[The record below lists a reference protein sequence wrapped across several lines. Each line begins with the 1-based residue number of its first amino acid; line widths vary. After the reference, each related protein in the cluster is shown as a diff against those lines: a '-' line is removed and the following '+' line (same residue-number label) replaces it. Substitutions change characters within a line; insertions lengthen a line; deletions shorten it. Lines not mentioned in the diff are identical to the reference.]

1 MTFDLN
7 KSLEIL
13 KKTPSTLQTMIGGLS
28 EDWTSKNEG
37 GDTWSVYDVLGHI
50 IHGEKTD
57 WIPRLEIILST
68 SGDRRFK
75 VFDRFAQFGDSKGKS
90 LDDLLKEFGELR
102 DNNLEILKSKQLNE
116 EQLDRKG
123 IHPEFGEVTTRQLLS
138 TWVVHDLN
146 HFSQISRVMAYQYKT
161 EVGPWVKYLGI
172 LNQN

>member
-28 EDWTSKNEG
+28 EDWTSTNEG
-37 GDTWSVYDVLGHI
+37 EDTWSVYDVLGHL

-123 IHPEFGEVTTRQLLS
+123 IHPEFGEVTARQLLS

>member
-28 EDWTSKNEG
+28 EDWTSTNEG
-37 GDTWSVYDVLGHI
+37 GDTWSVYDVLGHL

-102 DNNLEILKSKQLNE
+102 DNNLEILKSKRLNE

-123 IHPEFGEVTTRQLLS
+123 IHPEFGEVTARQLLS

-161 EVGPWVKYLGI
+161 EVGPWVKYLGL